1 MEMLGIQLKSFRF
14 EALFACERYMTTSS
28 IQGTCSYIECNVF
41 FTLRYLL
48 IIVLFDSVT
57 SLVCAQE
64 QLETLIV
71 TATKREDPAL
81 KIPISL
87 TVFSNKDIA
96 DLGFLDSNDIA
107 QQTPN
112 LQWRSQFGISTPN
125 IFIRGIGNNA
135 FHSNVIGPV
144 GVYRDGIYLGSNIV
158 HGFPL
163 FDLDRVEVLR
173 GPQGTL
179 FGRNT
184 TAGLVHY
191 ISRKPEIEEPFNA
204 RLKTSYGSYDQM
216 DVEAA
221 VGFPLGDDAAARL
234 SVISLN
240 REGIFDN
247 NNPSSG
253 FDHAGKTDSLAYR
266 GLIRFQPSDS
276 FDLLLNVH
284 GGENQPDILPRK
296 QLGLICPAGS
306 QPGLGSAC
314 KDYLGQKDSTDLHE
328 SFDNLRTRDEVETYG
343 TSLQANWDLGSIT
356 FTSVSA
362 FDQADLERFSD
373 SDHQPSAQLH
383 TSFASKVD
391 FWSQEFRLAS
401 NTTEALKWIAGIN
414 YYQDKLD
421 QWEASDNNDFFNL
434 LRPGGLL
441 FGTSAPEG
449 IASDLQQQ
457 TQSFAVFGE
466 LSYKLLKQWNIT
478 AGLRW
483 TYDRREIDFEALAWD
498 ATTTRNQFVSENS
511 ARSHFL
517 FNTIPLT
524 HIESDW
530 NDLSGRIALDFE
542 INQDQLLFVSAS
554 RGFKGGEF
562 NGGALFN
569 VAEASLTNPEYVNS
583 IELGYKGRLLDGR
596 LQLNST
602 AFYTQYDDQQVFVPA
617 GQNLQVQALVNA
629 GKSEIKGLEL
639 EMQLLLDESWF
650 FRFGGAYLDA
660 RFTQFTNPF
669 NSASDLSGNR
679 LPDAPKWNINGLVQ
693 YDWPLE
699 QGTVRTQTDFFWNSK
714 QFFTADNNSTLA
726 QSAYGIVNG
735 RLAFISY
742 DEKYQLSVW
751 VKNILDEEFF
761 TFGTPIEILGW
772 NILGV
777 GDPRTVGVTLT
788 VNFE

>member
-1 MEMLGIQLKSFRF
+1 MI
-14 EALFACERYMTTSS
+14 
-28 IQGTCSYIECNVF
+28 ICNF
-41 FTLRYLL
+41 RYLL
-48 IIVLFDSVT
+48 FILLFNTLLSDRAW
-57 SLVCAQE
+57 AQE
-64 QLETLIV
+64 QLETMIV

-81 KIPISL
+81 KTPISL
-87 TVFSNKDIA
+87 TVFSSNDLN

-144 GVYRDGIYLGSNIV
+144 AVYRDGIYLGSNIV

-184 TAGLVHY
+184 TAGLIHY
-191 ISRKPEIEEPFNA
+191 ISRKPEIAESFNA
-204 RLKTSYGSYDQM
+204 RVKASYGSFDQM

-221 VGFPLGDDAAARL
+221 VGFPLGDKAAARL
-234 SVISLN
+234 SVITLN
-240 REGIFDN
+240 RDGIFDN
-247 NNPSSG
+247 NNPNSG
-253 FDHAGKTDSLAYR
+253 FDHAGQTDSLGYR
-266 GLIRFQPSDS
+266 GLLRFQPTDS
-276 FDLLLNVH
+276 FDLLLNIH
-284 GGENQPDILPRK
+284 GGENLADILPRK
-296 QLGLICPAGS
+296 QIGLICPPGS

-314 KDYLGQKDSTDLHE
+314 ADHLGQKDSTDLHE
-328 SFDNLRTRDEVETYG
+328 SFDNLRTRNEVKTYG
-343 TSLQANWDLGSIT
+343 TNLQATCDLGSNT
-356 FTSVSA
+356 FTSITA
-362 FDQADLERFSD
+362 FDHADLERFAD

-383 TSFASKVD
+383 TSFDSKVD

-401 NTTEALKWIAGIN
+401 DTQEPLQWIAGLN
-414 YYQDKLD
+414 YYQDTLD
-421 QWEASDNNDFFNL
+421 QWEALDTNDLFNV
-434 LRPGGLL
+434 LRPGGPL
-441 FGTSAPEG
+441 FGTAAPEG

-466 LSYKLLKQWNIT
+466 LSYKFWEQWNIT

-483 TYDRREIDFEALAWD
+483 TYDRRKIDFESLAWN
-498 ATTTRNQFVSENS
+498 ASSTRNQFVTEGI
-511 ARSHFL
+511 ARNHLL
-517 FNTIPLT
+517 FKTIPRT
-524 HIESDW
+524 HIENDW
-530 NDLSGRIALDFE
+530 NDLSGRIALE
-542 INQDQLLFVSAS
+542 YEMNRDQLLFVSAS

-562 NGGALFN
+562 NGGALFTK
-569 VAEASLTNPEYVNS
+569 AEATLTDPEYVNS

-596 LQLNST
+596 LQINAT
-602 AFYTQYDDQQVFVPA
+602 AFYTRYDDQQVFVPA

-639 EMQLLLDESWF
+639 EMQLLLDEAWY
-650 FRFGGAYLDA
+650 FRFGAAYLDA
-660 RFTQFTNPF
+660 RFTEFTNPF
-669 NSASDLSGNR
+669 DPASDLSGNR
-679 LPDAPKWNINGLVQ
+679 LPDAPKWNVNGLVQ
-693 YDWPLE
+693 YDWSLDL
-699 QGTVRTQTDFFWNSK
+699 GTIRAQTDFTWSSK
-714 QFFTADNNSTLA
+714 QFFTADNNSILS

-751 VKNILDEEFF
+751 VKNILDEEYF
-761 TFGTPIEILGW
+761 TFGTPIEVLGW

-777 GDPRTVGVTLT
+777 GDPRTVGVTLGMS
-788 VNFE
+788 FD